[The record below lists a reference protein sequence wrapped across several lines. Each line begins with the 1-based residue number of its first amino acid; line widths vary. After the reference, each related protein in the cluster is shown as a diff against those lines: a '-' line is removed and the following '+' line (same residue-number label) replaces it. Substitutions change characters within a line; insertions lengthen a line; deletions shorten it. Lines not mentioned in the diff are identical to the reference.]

1 MLFQPEED
9 ILLIAGSGAVPHVPA
24 AVFKSGGI
32 ISRRH
37 IPVPGNGT
45 EVDLQFVCST
55 GFGESHGF
63 EFLNFVIHVP
73 VILHSLRE
81 SLLSYGSYGFG
92 RGRIN
97 IAFEAQNTRLIK
109 SGNRFLK
116 YYLGE
121 AALSLVKC
129 DTEYKNFYHLK
140 YKEVNKY
147 QHKRA
152 LALTARKFVRLIFRL
167 LKDNRLYIPS
177 EQR

>member
-81 SLLSYGSYGFG
+81 SLLSYGSYHSTI
-92 RGRIN
+92 RIQV
-97 IAFEAQNTRLIK
+97 APMSKQFW
-109 SGNRFLK
+109 
-116 YYLGE
+116 
-121 AALSLVKC
+121 LSLSHSAEPFFCSTSSAPKILILTHCPFYNSSFDALQRPFHCRRVKF
-129 DTEYKNFYHLK
+129 TEIIHS
-140 YKEVNKY
+140 
-147 QHKRA
+147 
-152 LALTARKFVRLIFRL
+152 TA
-167 LKDNRLYIPS
+167 N
-177 EQR
+177 